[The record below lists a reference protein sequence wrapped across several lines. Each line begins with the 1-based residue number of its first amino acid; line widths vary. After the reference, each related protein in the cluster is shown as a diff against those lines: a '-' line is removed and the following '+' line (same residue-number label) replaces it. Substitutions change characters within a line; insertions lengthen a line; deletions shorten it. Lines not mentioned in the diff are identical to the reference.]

1 MAFAALKLLNDVR
14 VGGPTVL
21 MVLDRIDL
29 VEQTVRQFTT
39 VGLPTL
45 QVAGTKD
52 ELRRM
57 LAEDT
62 RGIVVTTIFR
72 FAEAGFLNDRDNIIV
87 MVDEAHRTQEGTLGE
102 DMRTALPNAQFF
114 GLTGTPICRQ
124 RTEHLQAVRGPRM
137 IPVTS

>member
-52 ELRRM
+52 ELLSDARRRHPRHRGHHHIPI
-57 LAEDT
+57 AE
-62 RGIVVTTIFR
+62 V
-72 FAEAGFLNDRDNIIV
+72 GFFNDRNNIIV

-102 DMRTALPNAQFF
+102 DMRNALPNAQFF
-114 GLTGTPICRQ
+114 GLTGTPIGRQ
-124 RTEHLQAVRGPRM
+124 RTEHIQAVWGPGM